1 MNRRQAL
8 IFWLGAAASILASR
22 LAHANLLWA
31 DEDYHLA
38 AAIQV
43 LYGKLPYRDFWYDKP
58 PLNLAF
64 YLISGARAG
73 VVLRV
78 ADTLFVLLCCALAY
92 RFASGLWS
100 RREGFFA
107 AGALAFFS
115 IFYLTPAVLPL
126 EPDTLMIAPHLG
138 AVYMAWRRK
147 PLLAGVLAALAFQLN
162 VKGVFVLAFCAAM
175 LLEGGLQAARGFSPA
190 WAEPGLKSRAGL
202 SPPSTRVGALILAG
216 FLGVNALVLAAL
228 SLTGSLAGYWTQV
241 WRWGWLY
248 LRDAS
253 GGGFLQLLGWLGF
266 HAALILAALWYWKTD
281 EKKSSFRP
289 LLIWFILALAFS
301 AVGLRSAPRYFNLLL
316 PPLAIAGARGMSL
329 ANRRVLALIVALF
342 VIPAVRFGPRYFELG
357 SWKDAAMDRE
367 SHLAA
372 AIISAA
378 ARPAAQS
385 NDTIFVWGYRPDV
398 IAYTRLPIAGRYL
411 DSQPLTGIPADRH
424 LFDARAAAPEWAREN
439 RAELARADP
448 SFRPTFLVDGLSL
461 YNPQLALGSYPDLAH
476 WFDQYCPLAR
486 AGLITIYEPCRR

>member
-1 MNRRQAL
+1 VTRRPAL
-8 IFWLGAAASILASR
+8 VFWLGAAASILASR

-43 LYGKLPYRDFWYDKP
+43 LYGKFPYRDFWYDKP

-92 RFASGLWS
+92 RFASRLWS

-107 AGALAFFS
+107 AGSLAFFS

-138 AVYMAWRRK
+138 AVYLAWRRK

-162 VKGVFVLAFCAAM
+162 VKGVFVLAFCLAAS
-175 LLEGGLQAARGFSPA
+175 LEGGLQAARGFSPA
-190 WAEPGLKSRAGL
+190 GAKAGLKSRAGL
-202 SPPSTRVGALILAG
+202 SPPSVRAGVRMMAG
-216 FLGVNALVLAAL
+216 FLGVNALFLLTL
-228 SLTGSLAGYWTQV
+228 SLTGSLAGYWIQV

-248 LRDAS
+248 LRASS
-253 GGGFLQLLGWLGF
+253 GGGLLQMLGWLGF
-266 HAALILAALWYWKTD
+266 HAALILAALWYWKAD

-289 LLIWFILALAFS
+289 LLVWFSLALAFS
-301 AVGLRSAPRYFNLLL
+301 LVGLRSAPRYFNLLL
-316 PPLAIAGARGMSL
+316 PPLVIAGARGMSL
-329 ANRRVLALIVALF
+329 VNRRGGALIAVLF
-342 VIPAVRFGPRYFELG
+342 VIPAVRFGPRYFELR
-357 SWKDAAMDRE
+357 SWKDAAMDQE
-367 SHLAA
+367 SHRAA
-372 AIISAA
+372 AIVSAA
-378 ARPAAQS
+378 AQS
-385 NDTIFVWGYRPDV
+385 KDTIFVWGYRPDV
-398 IAYTRLPIAGRYL
+398 IAYTRLPIAARYL
-411 DSQPLTGIPADRH
+411 DSQPLTGVPADRH
-424 LFDARAAAPEWAREN
+424 LFDARSVAPEWAREN
-439 RAELARADP
+439 RNELARAGP

-461 YNPQLALGSYPDLAH
+461 YNPKLALGSYPDVAS

-486 AGLITIYEPCRR
+486 AGLTIVYEPCRR

>member
-1 MNRRQAL
+1 MIPLAIRRAGGPAL
-8 IFWLGAAASILASR
+8 IFWLCAAASILASR

-43 LYGKLPYRDFWYDKP
+43 LYGKFPYRDFWYDKP

-64 YLISGARAG
+64 YLMSGARAG
-73 VVLRV
+73 VVLRI
-78 ADTLFVLLCCALAY
+78 AGTLFVLLCCVLAY
-92 RFASGLWS
+92 RFASRLWS

-162 VKGVFVLAFCAAM
+162 VKGIFVLAFCTAV
-175 LLEGGLQAARGFSPA
+175 LSLGKPSVTLPRA
-190 WAEPGLKSRAGL
+190 WARM
-202 SPPSTRVGALILAG
+202 LAG
-216 FLGVNALVLAAL
+216 FLSVNALVLLAL

-248 LRDAS
+248 LRAAS

-266 HAALILAALWYWKTD
+266 HAALILAALWYWTVD
-281 EKKSSFRP
+281 EKKSFFHP

-329 ANRRVLALIVALF
+329 ANRRGWALIAALL
-342 VIPAVRFGPRYFELG
+342 VIPAVRFGPRYFELR
-357 SWKDAAMDRE
+357 SWRDAAMDRE
-367 SHLAA
+367 SHRAA
-372 AIISAA
+372 AIVNAA
-378 ARPAAQS
+378 ARLGAQS
-385 NDTIFVWGYRPDV
+385 KDTIFVWGYRPDV

-411 DSQPLTGIPADRH
+411 DSQPLTGVPADRH
-424 LFDARAAAPEWAREN
+424 LFDARSAAPEWAGEN

-461 YNPQLALGSYPDLAH
+461 YNPHLALGSYPDLAP
-476 WFDQYCPLAR
+476 WFGQYCPLAR

>member
-1 MNRRQAL
+1 MNRRPAL
-8 IFWLGAAASILASR
+8 IFWLCAAASILASR

-43 LYGKLPYRDFWYDKP
+43 LYGKFPYRDFWYDKP

-73 VVLRV
+73 LVLRV
-78 ADTLFVLLCCALAY
+78 ADTLFVVLCCALAY
-92 RFASGLWS
+92 RFASRLWS

-162 VKGVFVLAFCAAM
+162 VKGVFVLAFC
-175 LLEGGLQAARGFSPA
+175 LVVSLEGGLQAVRGFSPA
-190 WAEPGLKSRAGL
+190 WTEAGLKSRAGL
-202 SPPSTRVGALILAG
+202 SPPYMQAGARMLAG
-216 FLGVNALVLAAL
+216 FLGVNALVLLAL
-228 SLTGSLAGYWTQV
+228 SLTGSLASYWTQV

-248 LRDAS
+248 LRAAS

-266 HAALILAALWYWKTD
+266 HAALILAALWYWKVD

-289 LLIWFILALAFS
+289 LLIWFVLALAFS
-301 AVGLRSAPRYFNLLL
+301 AIGLRSAPRYFNLLL

-329 ANRRVLALIVALF
+329 ANRRGLALIAALF
-342 VIPAVRFGPRYFELG
+342 VIPAVRFGPRYFELR
-357 SWKDAAMDRE
+357 SWKDTAMDRE
-367 SHLAA
+367 SHRAA
-372 AIISAA
+372 EIVSSAA
-378 ARPAAQS
+378 RRAAQS
-385 NDTIFVWGYRPDV
+385 KDTIFVWGYRPDI

-411 DSQPLTGIPADRH
+411 DSQPLTGVPADRH
-424 LFDARAAAPEWAREN
+424 LFDARTAAPEWAGEN
-439 RAELARADP
+439 RSELARSHPA
-448 SFRPTFLVDGLSL
+448 FLVDGLSL
-461 YNPQLALGSYPDLAH
+461 YNPQLALSSYPDLAP
-476 WFDQYCPLAR
+476 WFAQYCPLAR
-486 AGLITIYEPCRR
+486 AGLIAIYAPCRQ

>member
-1 MNRRQAL
+1 MNRRPAL

-43 LYGKLPYRDFWYDKP
+43 LYGKFPYRDFWYDKP

-64 YLISGARAG
+64 YLMSGARAG

-92 RFASGLWS
+92 RFASWLWS

-138 AVYMAWRRK
+138 AVYMAWRRR
-147 PLLAGVLAALAFQLN
+147 PLLAGILAALAFQLN
-162 VKGVFVLAFCAAM
+162 VKGIFVLAFCAAI
-175 LLEGGLQAARGFSPA
+175 LLDGGLQAAGGFGSA
-190 WAEPGLKSRAGL
+190 WAEAGLKSRAGL
-202 SPPSTRVGALILAG
+202 SPPSMRTGARLLAG
-216 FLGVNALVLAAL
+216 FLSVNALVLLAL
-228 SLTGSLAGYWTQV
+228 SLTGSLPGYWTQV

-248 LRDAS
+248 LRAAS
-253 GGGFLQLLGWLGF
+253 GGGLLQLLGWLGF
-266 HAALILAALWYWKTD
+266 HAALILSALWYWKTD
-281 EKKSSFRP
+281 EKKLSLRP
-289 LLIWFILALAFS
+289 LLIWFVLALAFS
-301 AVGLRSAPRYFNLLL
+301 AIGLRSAPRYFNLLL
-316 PPLAIAGARGMSL
+316 PPLAIAAARGMSL
-329 ANRRVLALIVALF
+329 ANRRGWALMAALL
-342 VIPAVRFGPRYFELG
+342 VIPAVRFGPRYFELR

-367 SHLAA
+367 SHRAA
-372 AIISAA
+372 AIVNAA

-385 NDTIFVWGYRPDV
+385 KDTIFVWGYRPDV

-411 DSQPLTGIPADRH
+411 DSQPLTGVPADRH
-424 LFDARAAAPEWAREN
+424 LSDARAAAPEWAREN

-461 YNPQLALGSYPDLAH
+461 YNPQLALGSYPDLAP
-476 WFDQYCPLAR
+476 WFGQYCPLAR